1 MGGAI
6 GATALGRLAW
16 AAAPELN
23 LTVMGQALIQHDL
36 RQHPWPDYAVLAA
49 MFGKADLCFTDLET
63 AIRSPRAET
72 PTRQDVFLHAA
83 DPAVLDCLKDWHIGL
98 LATANNHAFD
108 LGTGGILGA
117 LDELDRRDLG
127 HAGTGVD
134 LAAASAPAYRR
145 TANDTVALVAAAS
158 GAIREG
164 GAATASRGGVNE
176 LRVNADIPN
185 AEDGARVLAAIRDA
199 AAQADIVIAYH
210 HNHVLTEKGRR
221 VPSWQQEFAHRCI
234 DAGAAIFVSHG
245 APWLLGIEIY
255 HGRPIFYDL
264 GSLVFQTATEAGT
277 YDASAWQ
284 SVIAECRFGGG
295 GFAEMRL
302 TPVRLNAERVDG
314 DPTTRGRP
322 SLAHGA
328 EAGAISTAWANS
340 RPRSGQRSRA
350 RETAGSSARCS
361 SGRAAQRPASRLRS
375 CRAINENASVT
386 SRITTPRNT
395 AASALISGVTPMRTL
410 E

>member
-1 MGGAI
+1 MRPSRRRFIGGAI
-6 GATALGRLAW
+6 SAAALSRSAW

-36 RQHPWPDYAVLAA
+36 RQHPWPDHAALAA
-49 MFGKADLCFTDLET
+49 MFGRADLCFTDLET
-63 AIRSPRAET
+63 AIRSPRAEA

-83 DPAVLDCLKDWHIGL
+83 DPVVLDCLKDWHIGL

-117 LDELDRRDLG
+117 LNELDKRDFG
-127 HAGTGVD
+127 HAGTGAD

-145 TANDTVALVAAAS
+145 TANGTIVLVAAAS

-176 LRVNADIPN
+176 LRVNPDTPN
-185 AEDGARVLAAIRDA
+185 AEDTARVLAAIRDA

-210 HNHVLTEKGRR
+210 HNHVLTEKGHR
-221 VPSWQQEFAHRCI
+221 VPSWQREFAHRCI

-245 APWLLGIEIY
+245 APWLLGIELY
-255 HGRPIFYDL
+255 RGRPIFYDL
-264 GSLVFQTATEAGT
+264 GSLVFQTATEGGT

-284 SVIAECRFGGG
+284 SVIAECRFNGG

-302 TPVRLNAERVDG
+302 TPVQLNAEGVDG

-328 EAGAISTAWANS
+328 EASAILDRLGELSTPLGTKIA
-340 RPRSGQRSRA
+340 RSGD
-350 RETAGSSARCS
+350 G
-361 SGRAAQRPASRLRS
+361 GIIRP
-375 CRAINENASVT
+375 V
-386 SRITTPRNT
+386 
-395 AASALISGVTPMRTL
+395 
-410 E
+410 